1 MEAAALAFVVIR
13 AVALWIF
20 INGVLG
26 LSLVFQQ
33 WLEQDFA
40 KQTQVAI
47 LLASTVLPMAT
58 SVLVWAH
65 ADWLAARVV
74 RRGAESANIGWN
86 PEAVTRLAVATVG
99 LVTLAQVIPTLAW
112 QGSVALSLVWW
123 RNSLLGPMSAP
134 PDLQA
139 QYWGVS
145 GRANIVS
152 EVVSALLGL
161 ALVLAPGRVAAL
173 IGMVDRGD
181 ERRRVRQNDEA
192 VQQGDEADER

>member
-1 MEAAALAFVVIR
+1 MEAGRLAFVAIR

-40 KQTQVAI
+40 KNTQVAI

-58 SVLVWAH
+58 SCLVWVN
-65 ADWLAARVV
+65 ADWLSARVV
-74 RRGAESANIGWN
+74 GPADAPLTTDWSLE
-86 PEAVTRLAVATVG
+86 PLTRLAIAVVG

-112 QGSVALSLVWW
+112 QASVALQLLWW
-123 RNSLLGPMSAP
+123 RDSLLGPMSAP
-134 PDLQA
+134 ADLQA

-145 GRANIVS
+145 GKANIAS
-152 EVVSALLGL
+152 EIVSAALGA
-161 ALVLAPGRVAAL
+161 ALVVAPGRVASLVGIA
-173 IGMVDRGD
+173 DRRA
-181 ERRRVRQNDEA
+181 EESREA
-192 VQQGDEADER
+192 GQQGDEADKAG

>member
-1 MEAAALAFVVIR
+1 MEAARLAFVIIR
-13 AVALWIF
+13 AVALWIL

-40 KQTQVAI
+40 RQTQVAI

-58 SVLVWAH
+58 ALVVWVN
-65 ADWLAARVV
+65 ADWLSTHVV
-74 RRGAESANIGWN
+74 GRQQFTVSDWN
-86 PEAVTRLAVATVG
+86 VEALTRLSIAVVG

-112 QGSVALSLVWW
+112 QASVTMQLIWW

-134 PDLQA
+134 ADLRA

-145 GRANIVS
+145 GKANIVS
-152 EVVSALLGL
+152 EIASALLG
-161 ALVLAPGRVAAL
+161 AVLVAAPGRVAAL
-173 IGMVDRGD
+173 IGVA
-181 ERRRVRQNDEA
+181 ERQADQGVGEA
-192 VQQGDEADER
+192 AQQRDEADER